1 MRKPRRR
8 GRQAGGVGGV
18 AVGGRGAAGRGAGV
32 HQRSPSPYS
41 LKVSPTRETLTYA
54 QAQKMVEVDLDGRLH
69 RISIFDPLTVIT
81 EDEMTAQDIAEC
93 NSNKEN
99 SEQPLFPSS
108 AKLGRKMPTP
118 KGRKKDTKHSSSSS
132 SSSSSQNN
140 HTNSQLQSNS
150 QPNSSHHQHHHGPLP
165 KPTFRVLDSFCP
177 TDAPPLPA
185 AYYRYIEKSPEE
197 LDTEAEYDMDE
208 EDLAWLE
215 MVNEKR
221 VSDGQASVSPDT
233 FELLMDRLEKESYL
247 ESRSQAPSQSVID
260 EDAFCCVCLDDECL
274 NSNVILFCDICNLAV
289 HQECYGVPYIPEG
302 QWLCRCCLQSPSR
315 PVDCVLCPNRG
326 GAFKQTSDGRWAH
339 VVCAI
344 WIPEVCFANTVFL
357 EPVEGVDN
365 IPPARWKLTCYLCK
379 QKGRG
384 ASIQCHKA
392 NCYTAFHVTCAQRA
406 GLFMKIDPVRETNV
420 NGTTFSVKK
429 TAFCDAHSPPGK
441 DARAGSDE
449 DETTG
454 RVVGGRGNRGSSA
467 YTQSPAVQPHRRS
480 SKKGSKLLKKK
491 MKKSLEVA
499 TRRATMPLV
508 TVPQIPAHRLNKICK
523 GVLLQ
528 RKNQFMQRL
537 HNYWL
542 LKRQSRNGVPLIRR
556 LHSHLQAQRSADQT
570 EPDEKVCAVREEL
583 KYWQK
588 LRHDLERARLLV
600 ELIRKREKLKREQ
613 VKVHQAAL
621 EMQLTPALVLLRST
635 LDQLQEKDAAQ
646 IFAQPVNLKEVP
658 DYLEFISQPMDF
670 STMRTKLEAHS
681 YRSLAELE
689 GDFNLM
695 VANCL
700 RYNARDTVFHR
711 AAVRLRDLGGA
722 ILRHAHRQAHNTGLD
737 PETGMLLPDSPHK
750 NDYYRCSWEDVD
762 TLLDPENRLHLS
774 PEDQLKELLDKLDMV
789 TSMRSSGARTRRI
802 RLLRREI
809 NSIRNKLGQ
818 QQRHLQQLNGSVK
831 EEEEDEDDDEEGEER
846 EERGSGNDNTHISS
860 ATPENDDMKSTPPPT
875 LEPTSPALSHPQGDT
890 PQDPPTLRPVMGEPR
905 TPARSH
911 KRLKSDG
918 EEVDGGSSQ
927 GTGNSNNC
935 TGGEETLCPPSEGR
949 MVNGV
954 SASGV
959 GRRTS
964 ILFKK
969 AKNGAKLLKDKE
981 SPLQNG
987 AVGSEEAPMS
997 NSAPNPFTVPLS
1009 QATPQ
1014 TPPPPSPT
1022 APQQRPRSLSA
1033 SSESE
1038 GEKSPHPPR
1047 EGGLTNGFRKHRD
1060 SCSDSERSTSPTFH
1074 KDNSASPPKRGRGKP
1089 ALSKVPFL
1097 DGVNGDSDYTGS
1109 GSNLLMP
1116 FENGAEL
1123 EPLDLVWAKCRGYP
1137 SYPALSP
1144 SHFLVPQIIDPD
1156 MPQEGLLHNGV
1167 PIPVPPLDVLKLG
1180 EQRQEEAGEKLF
1192 LVLFFDNKRTWQ
1204 WLPRDKV
1211 LPLGIDDTAD
1221 KLRMMEGRKTSIR
1234 KSVQVAYD
1242 RAMIHLSR
1250 VRGDHHFVTSS
1261 YL

>member
-1 MRKPRRR
+1 
-8 GRQAGGVGGV
+8 
-18 AVGGRGAAGRGAGV
+18 
-32 HQRSPSPYS
+32 
-41 LKVSPTRETLTYA
+41 
-54 QAQKMVEVDLDGRLH
+54 MVEVDLDGRLH

-99 SEQPLFPSS
+99 SEQPLLPSS
-108 AKLGRKMPTP
+108 AKPGRRPP
-118 KGRKKDTKHSSSSS
+118 ARQGPEEGR
-132 SSSSSQNN
+132 QA
-140 HTNSQLQSNS
+140 L
-150 QPNSSHHQHHHGPLP
+150 LLLLLL
-165 KPTFRVLDSFCP
+165 VLAFSP

-185 AYYRYIEKSPEE
+185 AYYRYIEKSAEE

-215 MVNEKR
+215 MVNDKR
-221 VSDGQASVSPDT
+221 ASDGQAAVSPDT

-247 ESRSQAPSQSVID
+247 ESRSQAPSQSAID

-441 DARAGSDE
+441 GARAGSDE
-449 DETTG
+449 DDEEEEEDEETGG
-454 RVVGGRGNRGSSA
+454 RVVGGRGGRA
-467 YTQSPAVQPHRRS
+467 AAPTRRAPPR
-480 SKKGSKLLKKK
+480 LKKK
-491 MKKSLEVA
+491 VKKSLEA
-499 TRRATMPLV
+499 ASRRAAAAMPLV

-528 RKNQFMQRL
+528 RKNQFLQRL

-556 LHSHLQAQRSADQT
+556 LHSHLQAQRSAEQA

-613 VKVHQAAL
+613 VKVHQATL

-635 LDQLQEKDAAQ
+635 LDQLQEKDPAQ

-670 STMRTKLEAHS
+670 STMRSRLEAHG

-700 RYNARDTVFHR
+700 RYNSRDT
-711 AAVRLRDLGGA
+711 
-722 ILRHAHRQAHNTGLD
+722 AHSSGLD
-737 PETGMLLPDSPHK
+737 PDTGMLLPDSPHK

-762 TLLDPENRLHLS
+762 TLLVPENRLHLS
-774 PEDQLKELLDKLDMV
+774 VEEQLKELLDKLDMV

-809 NSIRNKLGQ
+809 NSVRYRLGQQQQQQ
-818 QQRHLQQLNGSVK
+818 QQRHLLTLNGAVK
-831 EEEEDEDDDEEGEER
+831 EEDEDREEEEEAVEEDNNEGEGEESGGGG
-846 EERGSGNDNTHISS
+846 RGGGGRGDGGGG
-860 ATPENDDMKSTPPPT
+860 
-875 LEPTSPALSHPQGDT
+875 QGRRHA
-890 PQDPPTLRPVMGEPR
+890 RPVR
-905 TPARSH
+905 ARWRMSH
-911 KRLKSDG
+911 RPK
-918 EEVDGGSSQ
+918 Q
-927 GTGNSNNC
+927 
-935 TGGEETLCPPSEGR
+935 
-949 MVNGV
+949 
-954 SASGV
+954 
-959 GRRTS
+959 
-964 ILFKK
+964 
-969 AKNGAKLLKDKE
+969 
-981 SPLQNG
+981 
-987 AVGSEEAPMS
+987 
-997 NSAPNPFTVPLS
+997 
-1009 QATPQ
+1009 
-1014 TPPPPSPT
+1014 PSP
-1022 APQQRPRSLSA
+1022 PRPLPRPHPRQRPRSLSA

-1038 GEKSPHPPR
+1038 GEKSPRPAR

-1060 SCSDSERSTSPTFH
+1060 SCSDSECSPSPTFR
-1074 KDNSASPPKRGRGKP
+1074 KDSASPPKRGRGKP

-1109 GSNLLMP
+1109 GRSLLMP

-1137 SYPALSP
+1137 SYPAL
-1144 SHFLVPQIIDPD
+1144 IIDPD

-1167 PIPVPPLDVLKLG
+1167 PIPVPPQDVLKLG
-1180 EQRQEEAGEKLF
+1180 ELRQEEVGEKLF

-1204 WLPRDKV
+1204 WLPRSKV
-1211 LPLGIDDTAD
+1211 VPLGVDDTAD

-1250 VRGDHHFVTSS
+1250 VRGDHPFVTSG

>member
-8 GRQAGGVGGV
+8 GRQAGGSPSVGGV
-18 AVGGRGAAGRGAGV
+18 AAGGRGSAGRGGSGI

-41 LKVSPTRETLTYA
+41 LKVSPARETLTYA

-99 SEQPLFPSS
+99 SEQPLFASS
-108 AKLGRKMPTP
+108 AKLGRKMPAA
-118 KGRKKDTKHSSSSS
+118 KGRRKDAKHSSSS

-140 HTNSQLQSNS
+140 HPNSHQQCKS
-150 QPNSSHHQHHHGPLP
+150 QPNSSHHPLHHGPLP
-165 KPTFRVLDSFCP
+165 KPSFRVLDSFSP

-185 AYYRYIEKSPEE
+185 AYYRYMEKSAEE

-221 VSDGQASVSPDT
+221 ASDGQSSVSPDT

-247 ESRSQAPSQSVID
+247 ESRSQAPSQSAID

-429 TAFCDAHSPPGK
+429 TAFCDAHSPPGE
-441 DARAGSDE
+441 DARAGSD
-449 DETTG
+449 DEETGG

-467 YTQSPAVQPHRRS
+467 YTQSPAVHTNRRGG
-480 SKKGSKLLKKK
+480 KKGSKLLKKK
-491 MKKSLEVA
+491 VKKSLEVA
-499 TRRATMPLV
+499 SRRAAMPLV

-523 GVLLQ
+523 GVLVQ

-556 LHSHLQAQRSADQT
+556 LHSHLQSQRTAEQR

-613 VKVHQAAL
+613 VKAHQAAL
-621 EMQLTPALVLLRST
+621 EMQLTPSLVLLRST
-635 LDQLQEKDAAQ
+635 LDQLQEKDPAQ
-646 IFAQPVNLKEVP
+646 IFAQPVSLKEVP
-658 DYLEFISQPMDF
+658 DYLEFVTQPMDF
-670 STMRTKLEAHS
+670 STMRSKVDAHRYS
-681 YRSLAELE
+681 SLGELE

-700 RYNARDTVFHR
+700 RYNGRDTVFHR

-722 ILRHAHRQAHNTGLD
+722 ILRHAHRQAHSSGLD
-737 PETGMLLPDSPHK
+737 PATGMLLPDSPHK

-762 TLLDPENRLHLS
+762 SLLVPENRLHLS
-774 PEDQLKELLDKLDMV
+774 LEAQLKELLDKLDMV

-809 NSIRNKLGQ
+809 NTLRHRLGQQ
-818 QQRHLQQLNGSVK
+818 QQRHLLQLNGAVK
-831 EEEEDEDDDEEGEER
+831 EEDEEEEEEEEEEGGGEGGG
-846 EERGSGNDNTHISS
+846 RGGDAHDHSRVST
-860 ATPENDDMKSTPPPT
+860 ATPENGR
-875 LEPTSPALSHPQGDT
+875 A
-890 PQDPPTLRPVMGEPR
+890 PQDPPTLRPVTGAPR
-905 TPARSH
+905 APGRSH
-911 KRLKSDG
+911 KRQRPDA
-918 EEVDGGSSQ
+918 EAGGSGAGSDLSPGAAEE
-927 GTGNSNNC
+927 GTPRS
-935 TGGEETLCPPSEGR
+935 PAEGR
-949 MVNGV
+949 LVNGV
-954 SASGV
+954 SSPDTPRTPPAVGV

-964 ILFKK
+964 VLFKK
-969 AKNGAKLLKDKE
+969 AKNGAKLLKGKE

-987 AVGSEEAPMS
+987 AAGAEGPPSASPVP
-997 NSAPNPFTVPLS
+997 NSSPNASAV
-1009 QATPQ
+1009 TPTKPAIP
-1014 TPPPPSPT
+1014 TPPRASPPTPR
-1022 APQQRPRSLSA
+1022 PRPRSLSA

-1038 GEKSPHPPR
+1038 GEKSPRPAR

-1060 SCSDSERSTSPTFH
+1060 SCSDSECSPSPTFR
-1074 KDNSASPPKRGRGKP
+1074 KDSASPPKRGRGKP

-1109 GSNLLMP
+1109 GSSLLMP

-1137 SYPALSP
+1137 SYPAL
-1144 SHFLVPQIIDPD
+1144 IIDPD

-1167 PIPVPPLDVLKLG
+1167 PIPVPPQDVLKLG
-1180 EQRQEEAGEKLF
+1180 ELRQEEAGEKLF

-1204 WLPRDKV
+1204 WLPRTKV
-1211 LPLGIDDTAD
+1211 LPLGVDDTAD

-1242 RAMIHLSR
+1242 RAMLHLSR
-1250 VRGDHHFVTSS
+1250 VRGDHPFVTSS